1 MNLLQDRWALE
12 FHSGIPVYKQIIHH
26 VQAAVAAGRLT
37 AGDQLPTIKQVV
49 ADVAINPNTVLKAY
63 RDLEREGLVQGRAGV
78 GTFVLRRPDGP
89 PPTLQA
95 QLRRSLDRWIRS
107 AFDAGLDHE
116 SIASLF
122 ESGLRDAL
130 SQDEETA

>member
-1 MNLLQDRWALE
+1 MIVFRIDSRSAIPPYLQIVQQVKHAL
-12 FHSGIPVYKQIIHH
+12 
-26 VQAAVAAGRLT
+26 RLGMIEP
-37 AGDQLPTIKQVV
+37 GDQLPTIKQVV

-78 GTFVLRRPDGP
+78 GTFVLKRPDGP
-89 PPTLQA
+89 PPPLLA
-95 QLRRSLDRWIRS
+95 QLRRSLDRWLRS

-130 SQDEETA
+130 SQEEETA

>member
-1 MNLLQDRWALE
+1 MIVFRIDSR
-12 FHSGIPVYKQIIHH
+12 SGIPPYLQI
-26 VQAAVAAGRLT
+26 VQQVKHALRLGMIDP
-37 AGDQLPTIKQVV
+37 GDQLPTIKQVV

-130 SQDEETA
+130 SQEEETA

>member
-1 MNLLQDRWALE
+1 MIVFRIDGRSAIPPYLQIVQQVKHALRV
-12 FHSGIPVYKQIIHH
+12 GMIGP
-26 VQAAVAAGRLT
+26 
-37 AGDQLPTIKQVV
+37 GDQLPTIKQVV

-63 RDLEREGLVQGRAGV
+63 RDLERAGLVEGRVGV

-89 PPTLQA
+89 PPPLLA
-95 QLRRSLDRWIRS
+95 QLRRSLDRWLRS

-130 SQDEETA
+130 AEAEETA

>member
-1 MNLLQDRWALE
+1 VIVFRIDGRSAIPPYLQIVQQVKHALRV
-12 FHSGIPVYKQIIHH
+12 GMIGP
-26 VQAAVAAGRLT
+26 
-37 AGDQLPTIKQVV
+37 GDQLPTIKQVV

-63 RDLEREGLVQGRAGV
+63 RDLEREGLVEGRVGV

-89 PPTLQA
+89 PPPLLA
-95 QLRRSLDRWIRS
+95 QLRRSLDRWLRS

-130 SQDEETA
+130 AEAEETA

>member
-1 MNLLQDRWALE
+1 MIVFRIDGRSAIPPYLQIVQQVKHALRV
-12 FHSGIPVYKQIIHH
+12 GMIGP
-26 VQAAVAAGRLT
+26 
-37 AGDQLPTIKQVV
+37 GDQLPTIKQVV

-63 RDLEREGLVQGRAGV
+63 RDLEREGLVEGRVGV

-89 PPTLQA
+89 PPPLLA
-95 QLRRSLDRWIRS
+95 QLRRSLDRWLRS
-107 AFDAGLDHE
+107 ASDAGLDHE

-130 SQDEETA
+130 AEAEETA